1 MLQNLSVFDQSEIK
15 DMVKS
20 NNIDKEYLDY
30 LFSYP
35 DNLEKSIYQYVE
47 TKTLSKFL
55 VDYVKDNGY
64 SVEFSLYRGDYLYEG
79 FVEKGS
85 RFRLWNSLVSFTK
98 ELLIARKFAN
108 IACVPDWYYAE
119 SEWCLDVAYPFKK
132 SLELG
137 ESLVPIIIKINGDN
151 DLLKV
156 FSTEHY
162 LNRFEESE
170 YIMYVRDLEFEFVDI
185 VDNIEGVDV
194 WLVQPV
200 KNL

>member
-64 SVEFSLYRGDYLYEG
+64 SVEFSLYRGDCLYEG

-108 IACVPDWYYAE
+108 TACVPD
-119 SEWCLDVAYPFKK
+119 
-132 SLELG
+132 
-137 ESLVPIIIKINGDN
+137 
-151 DLLKV
+151 
-156 FSTEHY
+156 
-162 LNRFEESE
+162 
-170 YIMYVRDLEFEFVDI
+170 
-185 VDNIEGVDV
+185 
-194 WLVQPV
+194 
-200 KNL
+200 